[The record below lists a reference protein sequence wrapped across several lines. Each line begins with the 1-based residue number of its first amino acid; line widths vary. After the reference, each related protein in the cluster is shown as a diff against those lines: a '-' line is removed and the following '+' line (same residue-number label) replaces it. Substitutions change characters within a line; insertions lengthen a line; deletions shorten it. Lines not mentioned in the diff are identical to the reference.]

1 MGVMSYKEFKGLIS
15 KLNERDKTR
24 KSDIMMYLVIPFL
37 QSLGYDVHDLDEV
50 DLDME
55 ECTVK
60 IFNKNKVNT
69 LITLDSENDVNHEK
83 GLEDEDV
90 KVYMDFG
97 ITNMEINL
105 FYRVLDKW
113 EKIETID
120 LEEDNPEKYVSK
132 FTKRVM
138 KEQFN
143 REIATNGT
151 RFLTESVLNEKLEE
165 NEWENDFLKYGLLKE
180 ITTPSDDFIKLMAKR
195 LAEDYTNKDVEWI
208 EEKLAGAK
216 EKGFIRVI
224 ATIIKENPTALEDV
238 EENEDEQEENIFRE
252 EQVIEYEENDVK
264 RDERVGDLTEIVE
277 EGLESEDTTETR
289 EIEDI
294 GFTRE
299 KEEKGEGFTSIND
312 VLEGTE
318 EDEDDDGT
326 EDFQKLLNEE
336 S

>member
-1 MGVMSYKEFKGLIS
+1 
-15 KLNERDKTR
+15 
-24 KSDIMMYLVIPFL
+24 
-37 QSLGYDVHDLDEV
+37 
-50 DLDME
+50 
-55 ECTVK
+55 
-60 IFNKNKVNT
+60 
-69 LITLDSENDVNHEK
+69 
-83 GLEDEDV
+83 
-90 KVYMDFG
+90 
-97 ITNMEINL
+97 
-105 FYRVLDKW
+105 
-113 EKIETID
+113 
-120 LEEDNPEKYVSK
+120 
-132 FTKRVM
+132 
-138 KEQFN
+138 
-143 REIATNGT
+143 
-151 RFLTESVLNEKLEE
+151 
-165 NEWENDFLKYGLLKE
+165 KE